1 MTGRE
6 ILDWFENNTLEEFE
20 VMGSAYRIKGRG
32 IPIGFA
38 NNLVVYTDVS
48 LELINPE
55 NPLGFMLIR
64 DLREEYSEVNP
75 TTLRTL
81 MERLEL
87 RMKPKCKNR
96 RINDR

>member
-6 ILDWFENNTLEEFE
+6 ILDWLENNTLEEFE
-20 VMGSAYRIKGRG
+20 AMEGNYHIKGRV
-32 IPIGFA
+32 IPIDFRT
-38 NNLVVYTDVS
+38 NFIVCTSRY
-48 LELINPE
+48 LERINPE
-55 NPLGFMLIR
+55 YPSGDMLSSNLTR
-64 DLREEYSEVNP
+64 TYNTNP